1 MVESKSQKD
10 VSRQSSIT
18 FGDSEVLSA
27 EIIQPEILL
36 SQWTA
41 ASFVLMTTSL
51 LFYHMTRVASL
62 EMNPHVAG
70 LISVAMIFMSIV
82 FEVQALVVY
91 VKRVS
96 RMDTVSK
103 SSQLISSIRTERT
116 VSKSYIAVISIL
128 VLLQLFIGWVIV
140 TGSFKKLRHVH
151 HMTVK

>member
-1 MVESKSQKD
+1 MVESPSQRK
-10 VSRQSSIT
+10 VSSKSSIT

-51 LFYHMTRVASL
+51 LFYHMTRVESL
-62 EMNPHVAG
+62 EMNPQIAG
-70 LISVAMIFMSIV
+70 LISVAMIIMSIV

-116 VSKSYIAVISIL
+116 VSKSYVVVISIL
-128 VLLQLFIGWVIV
+128 VILQLFIGWVII
-140 TGSFKKLRHVH
+140 TGAFNKHKHRNNR
-151 HMTVK
+151 